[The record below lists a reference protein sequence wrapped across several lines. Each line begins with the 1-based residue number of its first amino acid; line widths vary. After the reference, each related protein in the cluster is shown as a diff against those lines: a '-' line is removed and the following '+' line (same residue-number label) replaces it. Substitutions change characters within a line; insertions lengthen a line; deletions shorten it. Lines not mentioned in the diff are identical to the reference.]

1 MKFLW
6 RQIKFK
12 SSILKGKYELKI
24 YIDNGIIEVF
34 INDGKYVISNIVYDL
49 KSYVKVNGIEKIEI
63 NEMIF

>member
-1 MKFLW
+1 M
-6 RQIKFK
+6 FK

>member
-1 MKFLW
+1 M
-6 RQIKFK
+6 FK
-12 SSILKGKYELKI
+12 SSILKWIYELKI

>member
-1 MKFLW
+1 METNKVW
-6 RQIKFK
+6 KMFK

>member
-1 MKFLW
+1 M
-6 RQIKFK
+6 FK

-34 INDGKYVISNIVYDL
+34 INDGKYVISNIDYDL

>member
-1 MKFLW
+1 M
-6 RQIKFK
+6 FK
-12 SSILKGKYELKI
+12 SSILKRKYELKI